1 MGDIKC
7 RYNIDELIEEMEV
20 SHEDIWELYK
30 TYFGEMR
37 ENIDDITKCLKSN
50 EFKKIERILHNI
62 RGVSISLNI
71 IDVYEA
77 ASIFNEKIKEEV
89 QERYEEYINKLIQ
102 LVNGAEE
109 EVKSFFNRN
118 ISL

>member
-30 TYFGEMR
+30 TYFLEMR
-37 ENIDDITKCLKSN
+37 ENINDITKCLKSN
-50 EFKKIERILHNI
+50 EFKKMERILHNI
-62 RGVSISLNI
+62 KGVSVSLNI
-71 IDVYEA
+71 LDVYEA
-77 ASIFNEKIKEEV
+77 ASIFNEKIKKEV
-89 QERYEEYINKLIQ
+89 PEKYEEYINKLTQ

-109 EVKSFFNRN
+109 EVKNFFSKN